1 MNAEKTMKER
11 HGTQAGDPVKGARA
25 MWDIAQLPDP
35 PLRTVI
41 GSDAYTAIMGK
52 IKTYGENYP
61 KYADLANST
70 DVEGYQRPS

>member
-1 MNAEKTMKER
+1 M
-11 HGTQAGDPVKGARA
+11 D
-25 MWDIAQLPDP
+25 DP

-61 KYADLANST
+61 KYEKLANSRR
-70 DVEGYQRPS
+70 DIVLEGKRGP